1 MYLNSFWSSNSRRC
15 LLRWL
20 LGKNF
25 FAEIVVVCNKTL
37 RLIFCIERPQ
47 GFVKFLHDILSACVE
62 VALVLVWVKY
72 KALEIGL
79 FPVARYSFICEV
91 STLEALIYL
100 IQGLGSAVAWHWMS
114 WCRFVPINWLRARSF
129 SRCLENLIEAISN
142 GLSILV
148 RHDRKLL
155 WLILLW
161 FSLERVQDI
170 IFIE

>member
-1 MYLNSFWSSNSRRC
+1 MYLNSFWSSNGRRC

-20 LGKNF
+20 LWKNF
-25 FAEIVVVCNKTL
+25 FAEIVVVSNETL

-47 GFVKFLHDILSACVE
+47 GFIKFLHDILSACVE
-62 VALVLVWVKY
+62 VALVLIRVKN

-79 FPVARYSFICEV
+79 FPVTWYSFICEV
-91 STLEALIYL
+91 STLETLIYL
-100 IQGLGSAVAWHWMS
+100 IERLGSAVAWHLMR

-129 SRCLENLIEAISN
+129 SRRLENLIEAISN

-155 WLILLW
+155 CLLLLW
-161 FSLERVQDI
+161 FSLERIQDI